1 MTAEL
6 AELQA
11 LWLDLRAHVDRLADE
26 RQQYQEFF
34 EQASEAYVITDVRG
48 TIIEVNGAAVD
59 ILQRRK
65 RYLRGKP
72 ITALI
77 ALEKRAQFRERLHAL
92 CEHETHAEPSWRTI
106 FVAAQVRIDVAL
118 TARPI
123 ERRSGMGG
131 VCWRLEALA

>member
-34 EQASEAYVITDVRG
+34 EQANEAYVITDVQG

-77 ALEKRAQFRERLHAL
+77 ALEKRAQFRERLRAL
-92 CEHETHAEPSWRTI
+92 RERDTQAEPAWRTI
-106 FVAAQVRIDVAL
+106 FVAA
-118 TARPI
+118 
-123 ERRSGMGG
+123 
-131 VCWRLEALA
+131 